1 MDSNLVSKIKISV
14 KCAENCAELYDR
26 GETESGVYR
35 ISPQPKI
42 WFDVYCDQ
50 DSGLSLAKNISPRSY
65 VYGDVCFKFSCQ
77 GSITLVTF
85 RQKFILCYI
94 ICVHG
99 IALVYY

>member
-1 MDSNLVSKIKISV
+1 MAKRSLVSPKFAIFYSV

-50 DSGLSLAKNISPRSY
+50 DMGLLLIEVILTKTICLSVKY
-65 VYGDVCFKFSCQ
+65 FKLGSKEQ
-77 GSITLVTF
+77 G
-85 RQKFILCYI
+85 KFDNL
-94 ICVHG
+94 
-99 IALVYY
+99 